1 MEDIIMRVR
10 HSKLLALIGAGI
22 LAVTTLVACGNGDA
36 ATAQPS
42 AVESSAAESTVAASS
57 EATPAETTA
66 DLSGSISMVGS
77 TSMEKLA
84 NALSEAFMEE
94 YPDVTVTAE
103 FVGSGAGI
111 EAVTNG
117 TADIG
122 NSSRSLKDEEKAAGV
137 VENVVAIDGIAV
149 CVDPANE
156 VADLT
161 KEQLTN
167 IYNGTVT
174 NWKEVGGADEPII
187 VIGREAGSGTRGAFE
202 ELVDL
207 KDACKYANE
216 LDSTG
221 AVIAKVASTPGAIGY
236 ASLDALDDSV
246 KALSLEGVEATAE
259 NIKAGNYFLSRPFV
273 MATKGEISE
282 QSDLV
287 QAWFDFVLGDEGQ
300 QVASEVGLI
309 TVK

>member
-1 MEDIIMRVR
+1 MRVR
-10 HSKLLALIGAGI
+10 HSKGLALVGACI
-22 LAVTTLVACGNGDA
+22 LFAMSLAACGNSDTAADAGSAA
-36 ATAQPS
+36 ATS
-42 AVESSAAESTVAASS
+42 AEAGSVAESTVAESS
-57 EATPAETTA
+57 QTATTEATA

-161 KEQLTN
+161 KEQLTD

>member
-1 MEDIIMRVR
+1 MRVR

-36 ATAQPS
+36 TTAQPS

-57 EATPAETTA
+57 EAASAETTA

-167 IYNGTVT
+167 IYNGTIT
-174 NWKEVGGADEPII
+174 NWKEVGGTDEPII

-282 QSDLV
+282 QNDLV

>member
-36 ATAQPS
+36 TTAQPS

-161 KEQLTN
+161 KEQLIN

-174 NWKEVGGADEPII
+174 NWKEVGGTDEPII

-273 MATKGEISE
+273 MATKGEVSE
-282 QSDLV
+282 QNDLV